1 MQHVEEESHTGPF
14 NSLKEIHNEAITKQ
28 WDTLMQF
35 LISNLNRMLSDLQKM
50 RRQQKLTIGE
60 TISELSEI
68 PQWNW
73 EYGSQQH
80 DETQQ

>member
-1 MQHVEEESHTGPF
+1 
-14 NSLKEIHNEAITKQ
+14 
-28 WDTLMQF
+28 MQF

-80 DETQQ
+80 DET